1 MDAHRT
7 RLVRMSTAE
16 TRYCYR
22 HPDRETGLS
31 CSDCGRPICADCA
44 TFAPVG
50 IRCPDHAGVRRGP
63 TTRIKPRP
71 VRRAPGIALASGN
84 APITRVLIAINLAI
98 YLVTAAQGGG
108 LSNPGGAL
116 LNRFILVGSNSHML
130 FPVSDLAHDHEW
142 WRMVTAMFLHASL
155 LHIGFNMYALW
166 VIGTPVEQYLGK
178 ARYLGLYFVSGLAGA
193 AGALLQSPFVP
204 VLGASGAIFGI
215 LGAMMILEWQ
225 VTGRL
230 AGQAAALV
238 AINLGI
244 SFVIPN
250 ISWGGHVGGLIG
262 GILIMLAYGHWG
274 SRGRAQYGELGLGG
288 VIGLVVVGLGSIAIA
303 YFRVRGLA

>member
-1 MDAHRT
+1 
-7 RLVRMSTAE
+7 MSTVE

-22 HPDRETGLS
+22 HPDRETGLA
-31 CSDCGRPICADCA
+31 CSECGRPICADCA

-50 IRCPDHAGVRRGP
+50 IRCPDHSGVRSSP
-63 TTRIKPRP
+63 VTRVKPPP
-71 VRRAPGIALASGN
+71 VRRAPGMALATGN
-84 APITRVLIAINLAI
+84 APITKALIAINLAI
-98 YLVTAAQGGG
+98 YLVTAVQGTG

-116 LNRFILVGSNSHML
+116 LSRFILVGSNVHGR
-130 FPVSDLAHDHEW
+130 FFVPYGDLAHDHQW
-142 WRMVTAMFLHASL
+142 YRLVTAMFLHASI
-155 LHIGFNMYALW
+155 LHIAFNMYALW
-166 VIGTPVEQYLGK
+166 VIGRPVEQYLGT
-178 ARYLGLYFVSGLAGA
+178 ARYVGLYFVSGLAGS
-193 AGALLQSPFVP
+193 AGALLQSPFTP

-225 VTGRL
+225 VTGSL

-238 AINLGI
+238 AINLGL
-244 SFVIPN
+244 SFVIPG

-274 SRGRAQYGELGLGG
+274 TRGRAQYGQLGLGG
-288 VIGLVVVGLGSIAIA
+288 AVGLIVVGVGSLAIA